1 MRELKY
7 TEILKTNNLLKKQ
20 VESNKP
26 YHIKVLSNITCNQLG
41 AALSYHLMQQGVNPD
56 VSFGNY
62 DNIVQD
68 SFNQQ
73 DQQLVIVH
81 YELLNVVGKTDCY
94 VEDLSDE
101 QIEEIASSIEGE
113 LGMVLQNLSAIPCVL
128 FDSFN
133 ASVISICPLRRNRYA
148 ELAQRL
154 NQYVANNKSSNTYLI
169 DTNAIFKKIGVENA
183 IDFKLYNLSKTLYT
197 ISYWKEYVYLVS
209 PALLKVTGKAKK
221 AVIFDCDNTLWKGIL
236 GEDGFDGIDMSEH
249 SKIGGL
255 YHQVQNMAVWLS
267 KHGVLIG
274 LCSKNNPE
282 DVADVIDRHPDMALK
297 NDNIVISQVNW
308 NDKASN
314 LRAIAE
320 TLNIGLDS
328 LVFVDDSDFE
338 INLIKEQLPQVL
350 CMQVPEAIYDY
361 PAKLGEIINT
371 YFYLSDS
378 KADLD
383 KTNQYKQQA
392 ERAKQKSKFTD
403 ITEYLRSLEMEVT
416 FGVDK
421 TEEAERIAQLTQ
433 KTNQLNV
440 CTTRYTQAQIEAIKE
455 NYNHSYIS
463 LSVKD
468 KFGDSGLT
476 GVAIVSYAGGKGK
489 IDDFLMSCRVMG
501 RNIEF
506 AFVDYIITFLSEH
519 GCKTVEAQYLPTQKN
534 KPVSDFFE
542 KCGFPVVTEKEGEKI
557 YFLSIDDYNKQKIDY
572 IKVN

>member
-7 TEILKTNNLLKKQ
+7 TEILKANNQLKKQ
-20 VESNKP
+20 VEGAKP
-26 YHIKVLSNITCNQLG
+26 YNIKVLSNITCNQLG
-41 AALSYHLMQQGVNPD
+41 ATLAYHLMQQGVNP
-56 VSFGNY
+56 VIGFGNY

-81 YELLNVVGKTDCY
+81 YELLNIVGKTDCY

-101 QIEEIASSIEGE
+101 QIEEMASSIEGE
-113 LGMVLQNLSAIPCVL
+113 LGMVLQNLSSIPCVL

-133 ASVISICPLRRNRYA
+133 ANAISISPLRRNRYA
-148 ELAQRL
+148 ELARRL
-154 NQYVANNKSSNTYLI
+154 NQFVAENKNSNTYLI
-169 DTNAIFKKIGVENA
+169 DTGAVLNKIGVENA
-183 IDFKLYNLSKTLYT
+183 YDFKLYNLSKTLYT
-197 ISYWKEYVYLVS
+197 ISYWKEYVYLIS
-209 PALLKVTGKAKK
+209 PVLLKVTGKAKK

-255 YHQVQNMAVWLS
+255 YHQIQNMAVWLS

-282 DVADVIDRHPDMALK
+282 DVADVITRHPDMALK
-297 NDNIVISQVNW
+297 DDNIVISEVNW

-314 LRAIAE
+314 LRVIAE

-361 PAKLGEIINT
+361 PAKLAEIFNT
-371 YFYLSDS
+371 YFYFSDS

-392 ERAKQKSKFTD
+392 ERAKQKSKFSD
-403 ITEYLRSLEMEVT
+403 ITEYLRSLEMVVT

-421 TEEAERIAQLTQ
+421 AEEAERVAQLTQ

-440 CTTRYTQAQIEAIKE
+440 CTTRYTQVQIESIRE
-455 NYNHSYIS
+455 SETQSYIS

-476 GVAIVSYAGGKGK
+476 GVAIVSYVNGKGV
-489 IDDFLMSCRVMG
+489 INDFLMSCRVMG

-506 AFVDYIITFLSEH
+506 AFVDYIMGYLKEH
-519 GCKTVEAQYLPTQKN
+519 GCTSVDAQYLPTQKN
-534 KPVSDFFE
+534 KPVSDFFD
-542 KCGFPVVTEKEGEKI
+542 KCGLRVVSEEDGAKNYSLEIKE
-557 YFLSIDDYNKQKIDY
+557 YNYQNVEY

>member
-7 TEILKTNNLLKKQ
+7 SEILKANSQLKKTMEG
-20 VESNKP
+20 VKP
-26 YHIKVLSNITCNQLG
+26 YFISVLSNITCNQFG
-41 AALSYHLMQQGVNPD
+41 PALSYHLLRQGINPE
-56 VSFGNY
+56 VQFGNY

-73 DQQLVIVH
+73 GQHLVIVQ
-81 YELLNVVGKTDCY
+81 YELLNIVGKADCY

-101 QIEEIASSIEGE
+101 QVEEMAMSIEGE
-113 LGMVLQNLSAIPCVL
+113 LEMVLQNLASIPCVL
-128 FDSFN
+128 FNCFHTN
-133 ASVISICPLRRNRYA
+133 TIPISPFRKNKYA
-148 ELAQRL
+148 TLANRL
-154 NQYVANNKSSNTYLI
+154 NQFVSDNRGSNTYLV
-169 DTNAIFKKIGVENA
+169 DVNVIFNKIGAQNA
-183 IDFKLYNLSKTLYT
+183 LDFKLYNLSKTLYT
-197 ISYWKEYVYLVS
+197 ISFWKEYVYLVS
-209 PALLKVTGKAKK
+209 PILLKVTGKAKK

-282 DVADVIDRHPDMALK
+282 DVADVLARHPDMSLK
-297 NDNIVISQVNW
+297 DENIVISEVNW
-308 NDKASN
+308 NDKATN

-320 TLNIGLDS
+320 NLNIGLDS
-328 LVFVDDSDFE
+328 IVFVDDSDFE
-338 INLIKEQLPQVL
+338 INLIREQLPQVL
-350 CMQVPEAIYDY
+350 CVQVPEAIYDY
-361 PAKLGEIINT
+361 LAKLADIINT
-371 YFYLSDS
+371 YFFFSDS

-392 ERAKQKSKFTD
+392 QRNQQKNKFSD
-403 ITEYLRSLEMEVT
+403 ITDYLKSLEMEVV

-421 TEEAERIAQLTQ
+421 SEEAERVAQLTQ

-440 CTTRYTQAQIEAIKE
+440 CTNRYTQSQIEDIKDSDMK
-455 NYNHSYIS
+455 SYLS
-463 LSVKD
+463 LSVSD

-476 GVAIVSYAGGKGK
+476 GVAIVEYNGTKGR
-489 IDDFLMSCRVMG
+489 INDFLMSCRVMG

-506 AFVDYIITFLSEH
+506 CFMDYIIDFLKRH
-519 GCKTVEAQYLPTQKN
+519 GCGTIEASYIPTQKN

-542 KCGFPVVTEKEGEKI
+542 KCGFSLVEEKDGCKR
-557 YFLSIDDYNKQKIDY
+557 YSITINDYKYQNINY
-572 IKVN
+572 IKIK

>member
-7 TEILKTNNLLKKQ
+7 TEILKANNWLKKQ
-20 VESNKP
+20 VEGSKP

-41 AALSYHLMQQGVNPD
+41 VTLAYHLMQQGINPV

-81 YELLNVVGKTDCY
+81 YELLNVVSKTDCY

-101 QIEEIASSIEGE
+101 QIEDIASALEGE
-113 LGMVLQNLSAIPCVL
+113 LGMILRNLSSLPCVL
-128 FDSFN
+128 FDSFS
-133 ASVISICPLRRNRYA
+133 ASAININPLRRNKFA
-148 ELAQRL
+148 ELANRL
-154 NQYVANNKSSNTYLI
+154 NQYVAANKGTNTYLI
-169 DTNAIFKKIGVENA
+169 DIHALYNKIGIDNA
-183 IDFKLYNLSKTLYT
+183 LDFKLYNLSKTLYT
-197 ISYWKEYVYLVS
+197 INYWKEYTYLIS
-209 PALLKVTGKAKK
+209 PVVLKVTGKAKK

-236 GEDGFDGIDMSEH
+236 GEDGFDSIDMAEH
-249 SKIGGL
+249 SKIGAL

-267 KHGVLIG
+267 KHGVLVG

-282 DVADVIDRHPDMALK
+282 DVEEVIAHHPDMALT
-297 NDNIVISQVNW
+297 NENIVISQVNW

-314 LRAIAE
+314 LKDIAE

-350 CMQVPEAIYDY
+350 CMQVPQAVYDY
-361 PAKLGEIINT
+361 PAQLAQVINT
-371 YFYLSDS
+371 YFFFGDS

-392 ERAKQKSKFTD
+392 QRAQQKSKFAD
-403 ITEYLRSLEMEVT
+403 ITDYLRSLEMEVT

-421 TEEAERIAQLTQ
+421 ADEVERVAQLTQ

-440 CTTRYTQAQIEAIKE
+440 CTNRYTQAQME
-455 NYNHSYIS
+455 NIMTSKSQSYLS

-468 KFGDSGLT
+468 RFGDSGLT
-476 GVAIVSYAGGKGK
+476 GVAIVEYADGKGVVN
-489 IDDFLMSCRVMG
+489 DFLMSCRVMG

-506 AFVDYIITFLSEH
+506 AFVDYIVKFLNEH
-519 GCKTVEAQYLPTQKN
+519 GCATIVAQYIPTQKN
-534 KPVSDFFE
+534 KPVSDFFDR
-542 KCGFPVVTEKEGEKI
+542 CGFKVVSEDGGTKNYSIEIGE
-557 YFLSIDDYNKQKIDY
+557 YNYQNVEY

>member
-7 TEILKTNNLLKKQ
+7 TEILKANNLLKKQ

-26 YHIKVLSNITCNQLG
+26 YCIKVLSNITCNQLG
-41 AALSYHLMQQGVNPD
+41 ATLSYHLMQQGVNPHIG
-56 VSFGNY
+56 FGNY

-81 YELLNVVGKTDCY
+81 YELLNVISKTDCY

-101 QIEEIASSIEGE
+101 QIDEIASSLESE
-113 LGMVLQNLSAIPCVL
+113 LGMILQNLSSLPCVL
-128 FDSFN
+128 FNSFS
-133 ASVISICPLRRNRYA
+133 ACAISISPLRKNNFL
-148 ELAQRL
+148 ELANRL
-154 NQYVANNKSSNTYLI
+154 NQYVAANKGSNTYLI
-169 DTNAIFKKIGVENA
+169 DINAIYNKIGVDNA

-197 ISYWKEYVYLVS
+197 INYWKEYTYLVS
-209 PALLKVTGKAKK
+209 PVILKVTGRAKK

-255 YHQVQNMAVWLS
+255 YHQAQNMAVWLS

-282 DVADVIDRHPDMALK
+282 DVAEVIDRHPDMALK
-297 NDNIVISQVNW
+297 NENIVISQVNW

-314 LRAIAE
+314 LRTIAE

-361 PAKLGEIINT
+361 PSKLADIINT
-371 YFYLSDS
+371 NFFFSDS

-392 ERAKQKSKFTD
+392 QRAQQRSKFAD
-403 ITEYLRSLEMEVT
+403 ITDYLRSLEMEVT

-421 TEEAERIAQLTQ
+421 AEEAERVAQLTQ

-440 CTTRYTQAQIEAIKE
+440 CTNRYTQAQIETIKDSE
-455 NYNHSYIS
+455 TQSYLS

-476 GVAIVSYAGGKGK
+476 GVAIVSYADGKGM
-489 IDDFLMSCRVMG
+489 INDFLMSCRVMG

-506 AFVDYIITFLSEH
+506 AFVDYIMKFLKEQ
-519 GCKTVEAQYLPTQKN
+519 GCATVAAQYLPTQKN
-534 KPVSDFFE
+534 KPVSDFFD
-542 KCGFPVVTEKEGEKI
+542 KCGLKVVSEVDGAKTYSLE
-557 YFLSIDDYNKQKIDY
+557 IDEYNYQNVEY

>member
-7 TEILKTNNLLKKQ
+7 TEILKANNLLRNQ
-20 VESNKP
+20 AESNKP
-26 YHIKVLSNITCNQLG
+26 YQIKVLSNITCNQLR
-41 AALSYHLMQQGVNPD
+41 ATLSYHLMQQGVNP
-56 VSFGNY
+56 VIGFGNY

-81 YELLNVVGKTDCY
+81 YELLNVVGKTDRY

-101 QIEEIASSIEGE
+101 QIEEIAFSLEGE

-133 ASVISICPLRRNRYA
+133 ACSISISPLRRNRFA
-148 ELAQRL
+148 ELARRL
-154 NQYVANNKSSNTYLI
+154 NQFVEENKSSNTYLI
-169 DTNAIFKKIGVENA
+169 DINAIFNRIGVGDA
-183 IDFKLYNLSKTLYT
+183 LDFKLYNLSKTLYT

-209 PALLKVTGKAKK
+209 PMLLKVTGKAKK
-221 AVIFDCDNTLWKGIL
+221 AIIFDCDNTLWKGIL
-236 GEDGFDGIDMSEH
+236 GEDGYDGIDMSEH

-282 DVADVIDRHPDMALK
+282 DVADVIKRHPDMALK
-297 NDNIVISQVNW
+297 NENIVISQVNW
-308 NDKASN
+308 SDKASN
-314 LRAIAE
+314 LRVISE

-371 YFYLSDS
+371 YFYFSDS

-383 KTNQYKQQA
+383 KTKQYKQQA
-392 ERAKQKSKFTD
+392 ERAMQKSKFSD
-403 ITEYLRSLEMEVT
+403 ITEYLRSLEIEVT

-421 TEEAERIAQLTQ
+421 AEEAERVSQLTQ

-455 NYNHSYIS
+455 NPNKSYIS

-476 GVAIVSYAGGKGK
+476 GVAIVSYSDGKGR

-501 RNIEF
+501 RNIEY
-506 AFVDYIITFLSEH
+506 AFVDYMMSFFIGR
-519 GCKTVEAQYLPTQKN
+519 GCKMVEAQYLPTQKN

-542 KCGFPVVTEKEGEKI
+542 KCGFPVVFEKEGEKKYALAI
-557 YFLSIDDYNKQKIDY
+557 SDYNKKDIDY

>member
-1 MRELKY
+1 MRGLKY
-7 TEILKTNNLLKKQ
+7 TEILKANNLLKKQ
-20 VESNKP
+20 VEGSKP
-26 YHIKVLSNITCNQLG
+26 YNIRVLSNITCNQLG
-41 AALSYHLMQQGVNPD
+41 VTLAYHLMQQGINPV

-101 QIEEIASSIEGE
+101 QIEDIASSLEGE
-113 LGMVLQNLSAIPCVL
+113 LGMILRNLSSLPCVL
-128 FDSFN
+128 FDSFS
-133 ASVISICPLRRNRYA
+133 ASAISINPLRRNKFA
-148 ELAQRL
+148 ELANRL
-154 NQYVANNKSSNTYLI
+154 NQYVAANKGTNTYLI
-169 DTNAIFKKIGVENA
+169 DIHALYNKIGIDNA
-183 IDFKLYNLSKTLYT
+183 LDFKLYNLSKTLYT
-197 ISYWKEYVYLVS
+197 INYWKEYTYLIS
-209 PALLKVTGKAKK
+209 PVVLKVTGKAKK

-236 GEDGFDGIDMSEH
+236 GEDGFDGIDMAEH
-249 SKIGGL
+249 SKIGAL
-255 YHQVQNMAVWLS
+255 YHQVQHMAVWLS
-267 KHGVLIG
+267 KHGVLVG

-282 DVADVIDRHPDMALK
+282 DVEEVIAHHPDMALK
-297 NDNIVISQVNW
+297 NENIVISQVNW

-314 LRAIAE
+314 LKAIAE

-350 CMQVPEAIYDY
+350 CVQVPQAVYDY
-361 PAKLGEIINT
+361 PAQLAQIINT
-371 YFYLSDS
+371 YFFFGDS

-392 ERAKQKSKFTD
+392 QRAQQKSKFAD
-403 ITEYLRSLEMEVT
+403 ITDYLRSLEMEVT

-421 TEEAERIAQLTQ
+421 ADEVERVAQLTQ

-440 CTTRYTQAQIEAIKE
+440 CTNRYTQAQME
-455 NYNHSYIS
+455 NIMTSKAQSYLS

-476 GVAIVSYAGGKGK
+476 GVAIVEYADGRGV
-489 IDDFLMSCRVMG
+489 INDFLMSCRVMG
-501 RNIEF
+501 RNIEY
-506 AFVDYIITFLSEH
+506 AFVDYIVRFLKEH
-519 GCKTVEAQYLPTQKN
+519 GCTTIVAQYIPTQKN
-534 KPVSDFFE
+534 KPVSDFFDR
-542 KCGFPVVTEKEGEKI
+542 CGFKVVSEDEGTKN
-557 YFLSIDDYNKQKIDY
+557 YSIEISEYNYQNVEY

>member
-7 TEILKTNNLLKKQ
+7 TEILKANNQLKKQ
-20 VESNKP
+20 VENNKP
-26 YHIKVLSNITCNQLG
+26 YQIKVLSNITCNQLG
-41 AALSYHLMQQGVNPD
+41 ATLSYHLMLQGVNP
-56 VSFGNY
+56 VIGFGNY

-68 SFNQQ
+68 SFNLL

-101 QIEEIASSIEGE
+101 QIEEIASSLEGE
-113 LGMVLQNLSAIPCVL
+113 LGMVLQNLSTIPCVL

-133 ASVISICPLRRNRYA
+133 ANAISISPMRRNRFA
-148 ELAQRL
+148 ELARRL
-154 NQYVANNKSSNTYLI
+154 NQFVEENKSSNTYLI
-169 DTNAIFKKIGVENA
+169 DINAIFNKIGGDNA
-183 IDFKLYNLSKTLYT
+183 LDFKLYNLSKTLYT

-209 PALLKVTGKAKK
+209 PVLLKVTGNVKK

-236 GEDGFDGIDMSEH
+236 GEEGIDGIDMSEH
-249 SKIGGL
+249 SKIGGI

-282 DVADVIDRHPDMALK
+282 DVADVIERHPEMALK
-297 NDNIVISQVNW
+297 NENIVISQVNW
-308 NDKASN
+308 DDKASN

-361 PAKLGEIINT
+361 PAKLSEIINT
-371 YFYLSDS
+371 YFYFSNS

-392 ERAKQKSKFTD
+392 ERTKQKSKFTD

-421 TEEAERIAQLTQ
+421 AEEAERVAQLTQ

-440 CTTRYTQAQIEAIKE
+440 CTTRYTQAQIEAIKKSPSQ
-455 NYNHSYIS
+455 SYIS

-476 GVAIVSYAGGKGK
+476 GVAIVSYADGKGR

-501 RNIEF
+501 RNIEY
-506 AFVDYIITFLSEH
+506 AFVDYMMSFLIGH
-519 GCKTVEAQYLPTQKN
+519 GCKMVEAQYLPTQKN

-542 KCGFPVVTEKEGEKI
+542 KCGFPVILENEGAKK
-557 YFLSIDDYNKQKIDY
+557 YAMKVDDYKNTNIVY
-572 IKVN
+572 IKVK

>member
-7 TEILKTNNLLKKQ
+7 TEILKANNQFKKQ
-20 VESNKP
+20 VEGAKP
-26 YHIKVLSNITCNQLG
+26 YNIKVLSNITCNQLG
-41 AALSYHLMQQGVNPD
+41 ATLAYHLMQQGVNP
-56 VSFGNY
+56 VIGFGNY

-94 VEDLSDE
+94 VEDLSYE
-101 QIEEIASSIEGE
+101 QLEEMASSLEGE
-113 LGMVLQNLSAIPCVL
+113 IGMVLQNLSSIPCVL

-133 ASVISICPLRRNRYA
+133 ASAISISPLRRNRYA
-148 ELAQRL
+148 ELAHRL
-154 NQYVANNKSSNTYLI
+154 NQFVAENKCSNTYLI
-169 DTNAIFKKIGVENA
+169 DTSAIFNKIGVENA
-183 IDFKLYNLSKTLYT
+183 LDFKLYNLSKTLYT

-209 PALLKVTGKAKK
+209 PAMLKVTGKAKK

-249 SKIGGL
+249 SKIGDL
-255 YHQVQNMAVWLS
+255 YHLVQNMAVWLS

-282 DVADVIDRHPDMALK
+282 DVADVIARHPDMELK
-297 NDNIVISQVNW
+297 NDNIVISEVNW

-314 LRAIAE
+314 LRVIAE

-338 INLIKEQLPQVL
+338 INLIKEQFPQVL

-361 PAKLGEIINT
+361 PAKLAEIINT
-371 YFYLSDS
+371 YFYFSDN

-403 ITEYLRSLEMEVT
+403 ITEYLRSLEMVVT

-421 TEEAERIAQLTQ
+421 AEEAERIAQLTQ

-440 CTTRYTQAQIEAIKE
+440 CTTRYTQAQIESIRE
-455 NYNHSYIS
+455 SGTQSYIS

-476 GVAIVSYAGGKGK
+476 GVAIVSYADGKGV
-489 IDDFLMSCRVMG
+489 INDFLMSCRVMG

-506 AFVDYIITFLSEH
+506 AFVDYIMAFLKGK
-519 GCKTVEAQYLPTQKN
+519 GCNMVEAQYLPTQKN
-534 KPVSDFFE
+534 KPVADFFD
-542 KCGFPVVTEKEGEKI
+542 KCSFSVSSQKDGEKQ
-557 YFLSIDDYNKQKIDY
+557 YALNTRDYKTNNIDY

>member
-7 TEILKTNNLLKKQ
+7 TEILKANNQLKKQ
-20 VESNKP
+20 VEGNKP
-26 YHIKVLSNITCNQLG
+26 YSIMVLSNITCNQLG
-41 AALSYHLMQQGVNPD
+41 AALSYHLMQLGVNS
-56 VSFGNY
+56 VIAFGNY

-101 QIEEIASSIEGE
+101 QIEEIASSLEGE

-133 ASVISICPLRRNRYA
+133 TSAISISPLRRNRYA

-154 NQYVANNKSSNTYLI
+154 NQYVVDNKSSNTYLI
-169 DTNAIFKKIGVENA
+169 ETNTIFNKIGVENA
-183 IDFKLYNLSKTLYT
+183 LDFKLYNLSKTLYT

-209 PALLKVTGKAKK
+209 PVLLKVTGKAKK

-249 SKIGGL
+249 SKIGDL

-297 NDNIVISQVNW
+297 NENIVISQVNW

-314 LRAIAE
+314 LRTIAE

-371 YFYLSDS
+371 YFYFGDS

-421 TEEAERIAQLTQ
+421 AEEAERIAQLTQ

-455 NYNHSYIS
+455 NHNQSYIS

-476 GVAIVSYAGGKGK
+476 GSAIISYSDGKGK

-506 AFVDYIITFLSEH
+506 AFVDYIITFLLEH

-542 KCGFPVVTEKEGEKI
+542 KCGFSMVSEKEGEKK
-557 YFLSIDDYNKQKIDY
+557 YVLSIDDYNKQKIDY

>member
-7 TEILKTNNLLKKQ
+7 TEILKANNLLKKR
-20 VESNKP
+20 VESNIP

-41 AALSYHLMQQGVNPD
+41 ATLSYHLMQQGVNP
-56 VSFGNY
+56 VITFGNY

-94 VEDLSDE
+94 VEDLGDE
-101 QIEEIASSIEGE
+101 QIEEIASSLEGE
-113 LGMVLQNLSAIPCVL
+113 LGMVLQNLSSIPCVL

-133 ASVISICPLRRNRYA
+133 ASAISISPLRRNRYT
-148 ELAQRL
+148 ELAHRL
-154 NQYVANNKSSNTYLI
+154 NQFVAENKSSNTYLI
-169 DTNAIFKKIGVENA
+169 DTSVIFNKIGVESA
-183 IDFKLYNLSKTLYT
+183 LDFKLYNLSKTLYT

-297 NDNIVISQVNW
+297 NENIVISQVNW

-338 INLIKEQLPQVL
+338 INLIKEQLPQIL
-350 CMQVPEAIYDY
+350 CMQVPEAICDY
-361 PAKLGEIINT
+361 PAKLGEAINT
-371 YFYLSDS
+371 YFFFSDS

-392 ERAKQKSKFTD
+392 ERAKQKSKFSD
-403 ITEYLRSLEMEVT
+403 ITEYLRSLDMEVT

-421 TEEAERIAQLTQ
+421 VEEAERVTQLTQ

-440 CTTRYTQAQIEAIKE
+440 CTTRYTQVQIDSIKE
-455 NYNHSYIS
+455 SPNQSYIS

-476 GVAIVSYAGGKGK
+476 GVAIVSYADGKGR

-506 AFVDYIITFLSEH
+506 AFIDYIISFLKVH
-519 GCKTVEAQYLPTQKN
+519 CCKIVESQYLPTQKN

-542 KCGFPVVTEKEGEKI
+542 KCGFPVVTEKEGEKK
-557 YFLSIDDYNKQKIDY
+557 YLLSIDDYKEQNIDY

>member
-7 TEILKTNNLLKKQ
+7 TEILKANNQLKKQ
-20 VESNKP
+20 VEGAKP
-26 YHIKVLSNITCNQLG
+26 YNIKVLSNITCNQLG
-41 AALSYHLMQQGVNPD
+41 ATLAFHLMQQGINP
-56 VSFGNY
+56 VIAFGNY

-101 QIEEIASSIEGE
+101 QIEEIASSLEGE

-128 FDSFN
+128 FDGFN
-133 ASVISICPLRRNRYA
+133 AGAISISPLRRNRYA

-154 NQYVANNKSSNTYLI
+154 NQYVVDNKNNNTYLI
-169 DTNAIFKKIGVENA
+169 DNNTIFNKIGVEYTL
-183 IDFKLYNLSKTLYT
+183 DFKLYNLSKTLYT

-209 PALLKVTGKAKK
+209 PVLLKVTGKAKK

-282 DVADVIDRHPDMALK
+282 DVTDVIDRHPDMALK
-297 NDNIVISQVNW
+297 NENIVISQVNW

-314 LRAIAE
+314 LQAIAE

-338 INLIKEQLPQVL
+338 INLIKKQLPQVL

-361 PAKLGEIINT
+361 PAKLGVIINS
-371 YFYLSDS
+371 YFYFSDS

-392 ERAKQKSKFTD
+392 ERAKQKSKFAD
-403 ITEYLRSLEMEVT
+403 IAEYLRSLEMEVT

-421 TEEAERIAQLTQ
+421 AEETERVAQLTQ

-440 CTTRYTQAQIEAIKE
+440 CTTRYTQTQIETIKE
-455 NYNHSYIS
+455 KPNQSYIS

-476 GVAIVSYAGGKGK
+476 GVAIVSYADGKGR

-506 AFVDYIITFLSEH
+506 AFVDFIITFLFEH
-519 GCKTVEAQYLPTQKN
+519 SCNTVEAQYLPTQKN

-542 KCGFPVVTEKEGEKI
+542 KCGFSVISEKEDEKK
-557 YFLSIDDYNKQKIDY
+557 YALSISDYSKKNIDY

>member
-7 TEILKTNNLLKKQ
+7 TEILKANNQLKKQ
-20 VESNKP
+20 VEGAKP
-26 YHIKVLSNITCNQLG
+26 YNIKVLSNITCNQFG
-41 AALSYHLMQQGVNPD
+41 ATLAYHLMQQGVNP
-56 VSFGNY
+56 VIGFGNY

-81 YELLNVVGKTDCY
+81 YELLNIVGKTDCY

-101 QIEEIASSIEGE
+101 QIEEMASSIEGE
-113 LGMVLQNLSAIPCVL
+113 LGMVLQNLSSIPCVL

-133 ASVISICPLRRNRYA
+133 ANAISISPLRRNRYA
-148 ELAQRL
+148 ELANRL
-154 NQYVANNKSSNTYLI
+154 NQFVAENKSSNTYLI
-169 DTNAIFKKIGVENA
+169 DTSAIYNKIGVENA
-183 IDFKLYNLSKTLYT
+183 LDFKLYNLSKTLYT

-221 AVIFDCDNTLWKGIL
+221 AIIFDCDNTLWKGIL

-282 DVADVIDRHPDMALK
+282 DVADVIARHPDMALK
-297 NDNIVISQVNW
+297 NDYIVVCEVNW

-361 PAKLGEIINT
+361 PAKLAEIFNT
-371 YFYLSDS
+371 YFYFSDS

-421 TEEAERIAQLTQ
+421 AEEAERVAQLTQ

-440 CTTRYTQAQIEAIKE
+440 CTTRYTQAQIESIKDSAMQ
-455 NYNHSYIS
+455 SYIS

-476 GVAIVSYAGGKGK
+476 GVAIVSYANSKGV
-489 IDDFLMSCRVMG
+489 INDFLMSCRVMG

-506 AFVDYIITFLSEH
+506 VFVDYIMAYLKKQ
-519 GCKTVEAQYLPTQKN
+519 GCTSVEAQYLPTQKN
-534 KPVSDFFE
+534 KPVSDFYD
-542 KCGFPVVTEKEGEKI
+542 KCGFPVISKIEGEKR
-557 YFLSIDDYNKQKIDY
+557 YALNMEEYKEKSIDY